1 MPSTAVLGQ
10 TGNTSY
16 SAGWIF
22 TSHFASTAKF
32 SRQISEKHLVEALH
46 VHDFE
51 FARLTR
57 LEMSGVVASDTGS
70 YGELLQIFPY
80 R

>member
-10 TGNTSY
+10 SRNTSH

-32 SRQISEKHLVEALH
+32 SRQVSEKHLVEALH
-46 VHDFE
+46 VHKFE
-51 FARLTR
+51 FARETR
-57 LEMSGVVASDTGS
+57 LEMSGVVASDS
-70 YGELLQIFPY
+70 DSCGELP
-80 R
+80 

>member
-10 TGNTSY
+10 TRNTSH

-46 VHDFE
+46 VHNFG

-57 LEMSGVVASDTGS
+57 VETSGIVPSDTGS
-70 YGELLQIFPY
+70 CGELP
-80 R
+80 